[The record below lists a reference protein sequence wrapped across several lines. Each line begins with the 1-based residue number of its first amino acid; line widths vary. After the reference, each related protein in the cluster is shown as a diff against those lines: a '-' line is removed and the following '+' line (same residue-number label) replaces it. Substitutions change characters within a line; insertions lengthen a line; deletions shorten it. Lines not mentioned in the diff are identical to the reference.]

1 MGNSEL
7 ERLLRTRRVSRRGF
21 LFIAGAGSAAF
32 LAACAGQAVSP
43 TSAPPTSAPVVPTN
57 APAATTAAP
66 TTAPAATTAATSAPA
81 ATTASANLESDLF
94 LYNWAD
100 YVDPDNLTA
109 FSKAKN
115 VKVTTDFYESNE
127 DLLAKVEA
135 GGTGYDIAAPTAYTV
150 KIMADKGLLLPL
162 DMSKIP
168 NFKYMAPNFAKGRPN
183 DPDSKWSVTKDWGTT
198 GISWNSE
205 KVTEQIT
212 SMDDLFK
219 LAPKYSGKIAAMDSA
234 PEAIGMTLKYLG
246 YSYNSCNQKELD
258 AALQKLLELKPH
270 IKAFDSSYFDLLA
283 TDEVWIS
290 LAWNGDVFNANGK
303 RVDAGKKPSL
313 QYVIPKEG
321 GEIWEDTWVILKS
334 APHPNAAH
342 AFINFIL
349 DPQVQAKESNYTHYA
364 SGEDEAKKYM
374 DPEVANNPSVYPAA
388 EQLMNVEA
396 AQALDGDCLKA
407 RDDLWTKLKSA

>member
-1 MGNSEL
+1 MQESDIA
-7 ERLLRTRRVSRRGF
+7 RLLRTRRLSRRGF
-21 LFIAGAGSAAF
+21 LYIAGASSAAF

-43 TSAPPTSAPVVPTN
+43 TSAPPTAAPVAPTS
-57 APAATTAAP
+57 APAATAAP
-66 TTAPAATTAATSAPA
+66 AATSAPA
-81 ATTASANLESDLF
+81 PTAASAGLESDLF

-100 YVDPDNLTA
+100 YINPDNVDA
-109 FSKAKN
+109 FSKANN
-115 VKVTTDFYESNE
+115 VKVTSDFYASNE

-168 NFKYMAPNFAKGRPN
+168 NFKYMAPSFAKGRPN

-198 GISWNSE
+198 GIAWNSE

-219 LAPKYSGKIAAMDSA
+219 LAPKYSGKIAAMDSP

-246 YSYNSCNQKELD
+246 YSYNSCDPKELD
-258 AALQKLLELKPH
+258 AALKKLLELKPH
-270 IKAFDSSYFDLLA
+270 IKAFDSSYFELLA
-283 TDEVWIS
+283 NDEVWIS

-349 DPQVQAKESNYTHYA
+349 DPKNQALESNYTHYA
-364 SGEDEAKKYM
+364 SGEDEAKQYM
-374 DPEVANNPSVYPAA
+374 DPTVANNPSVYPAA

-396 AQALDGDCLKA
+396 AAALDGDCLKA